1 MSNNSDSTY
10 RKISFLPPIDD
21 MPDDFDSISIR
32 IASGTEI
39 KDWAKRTACKLRGTE
54 GATWPCPERGKC
66 DCGEVKN
73 WETLN
78 YRTFR
83 PEPESLFC
91 EAIFGPQKD
100 WKCNCGKYRFIIP
113 KIVICDRCCVETT
126 HSHVRRGRF
135 GYIPLAL
142 PVAHIWFFKVLPSP
156 IALLCG
162 VSLPQLERV
171 LYDDA
176 FIVLEVTDSDCP
188 LEPRQLLT
196 DHEYVEYSKAYPGGF
211 RADTCAS
218 AIREILRGVDLQA
231 EVDKLK
237 SDLLMTNSEQKKRKL
252 NKRLN
257 QLEGFIRSKQS
268 PEAMI
273 MDVLPVIPAGLR
285 ALVPL
290 EDGRY
295 ATSDLNDLYRRII
308 NRNNRTRKLIAL
320 DSPRVI
326 VHNEHQMLQK
336 AADSLFDNQHSKKRL
351 TGPGNRRLQSVT
363 DMFREKHEGFP
374 RHLLGKSVDY
384 SGASPIVADPELKI
398 YQCGLPK
405 QMAIK
410 LFETFIVKKLIDDGY
425 AQTIKRAEHIVQ
437 DVDADSPV
445 WNVLEDVIT
454 AHPVLLNHQPTLHRL
469 DLQAF
474 MPILVEGDA
483 IRIPPLAWEMFNASC
498 DNSKIIVHVPITRTA
513 RIEAR
518 IRLLSTRNIRKPANG
533 KLITVPPPEAAL
545 GLNFLTKTSPEHAAD
560 ATVLHHAYTHRVF
573 DTLHGKPWYGR
584 RYVNLHEVVLAH
596 EAGKLKLHES
606 VQLFFVG
613 RQEPILTTV
622 GRVIFNQILP
632 EGLEWI
638 DSPANTRL
646 PFFNNEVTT
655 QTLTELVSQ
664 SLDAFGKRAAVS
676 FLQRLQKLGFEYAR
690 CSGISQNI
698 SDKNPGIQESGITD
712 LNRVPFRAAYRVG
725 LETFTYFREAAGVRD
740 SKVNSELT
748 IQKVFALNK
757 RLVNV
762 AADVVVTEE
771 DCGTREAIRKFAT
784 EGTNLAFKIDGRIAV
799 EDIKHPITR
808 EMLVDAGSIITPHT
822 ATLIEEAKIAAV
834 KVRSVLTCEA
844 EHGICAK
851 CYGTDLT
858 DGTLVGVGEAIGI
871 IAAQAI
877 GELSIRPLLMPSD
890 VHGGNM
896 PNMAASI
903 PRLIR
908 LFEVPKPK
916 KTDISNPHDI
926 LKTGGT
932 LIDGM
937 YIEGEEAAWAYLVN
951 EIQKVYEAGSLNE
964 KRIEVIVRQ
973 MSRKIRITEPGDT
986 EFDFNAEIDKLE
998 FHRTNRQIYRDGGT
1012 RAKGE
1017 PILQGIT
1024 LAALN
1029 TESFLLAAFLRHP
1042 RKVLTEAAIQGK
1054 KDPLSGIRENVIAG
1068 KLIPIG
1074 PGFKGDP

>member
-10 RKISFLPPIDD
+10 RKISSLPPIDD
-21 MPDDFDSISIR
+21 MPNDFDSISIR
-32 IASGTEI
+32 IASGTEV

-78 YRTFR
+78 YRTLR
-83 PEPESLFC
+83 PEPEGLFC
-91 EAIFGPQKD
+91 EVIFGPQRD
-100 WKCNCGKYRFIIP
+100 WRCRCDKYKRIKHEGK
-113 KIVICDRCCVETT
+113 ICEECTVEVT
-126 HSHVRRGRF
+126 HSLVRRGRF
-135 GYIPLAL
+135 GYIPLTL
-142 PVAHIWFFKVLPSP
+142 PVAHIWFFKALPSP
-156 IALLCG
+156 IPLLCG

-171 LYDDA
+171 LYA
-176 FIVLEVTDSDCP
+176 NTFIVLEVINSDCP
-188 LEPRQLLT
+188 LELRQLLT
-196 DHEYVEYSKAYPGGF
+196 QHEYVEYREKYPGGF
-211 RADTCAS
+211 RADTCAG
-218 AIREILRGVDLQA
+218 AIREILRGIDLQA

-237 SDLLMTNSEQKKRKL
+237 ADVLITNSEQKKRKL
-252 NKRLN
+252 NKQLN
-257 QLEGFIRSKQS
+257 HLEGFINSKQS

-285 ALVPL
+285 EMIPL

-295 ATSDLNDLYRRII
+295 VTVDLNDLYRRII
-308 NRNNRTRKLIAL
+308 NRNNRTRGLIARN
-320 DSPRVI
+320 SPQVI
-326 VHNEHQMLQK
+326 IQSEHQMLQE
-336 AADSLFDNQHSKKRL
+336 AADSLFDNQRSQKRL
-351 TGPGNRRLQSVT
+351 KGPGNRRLMSVA
-363 DMFREKHEGFP
+363 DIFREEHDGF
-374 RHLLGKSVDY
+374 RGRLLGKSVDY
-384 SGASPIVADPELKI
+384 SGASPIVVDPELKI

-410 LFETFIVKKLIDDGY
+410 LFEPFIAKELIDHGY
-425 AQTIKRAEHIVQ
+425 AQTMKRAKYIVQ
-437 DVDADSPV
+437 NVDSDSPV
-445 WNVLEDVIT
+445 WNVLNDVI
-454 AHPVLLNHQPTLHRL
+454 AVHSVLLNHQPTLHQL

-483 IRIPPLAWEMFNASC
+483 IRIPPLVWEMFSASC
-498 DNSKIIVHVPITRTA
+498 DNSKIIVHVPITRAA

-518 IRLLSTRNIRKPANG
+518 LRLLATRNIRKPANG
-533 KLITVPPPEAAL
+533 KLTTVPPREAAL
-545 GLNFLTKTSPEHAAD
+545 GLNFLTKTLPEHTAD
-560 ATVLHHAYTHRVF
+560 AKVLHHAYTHRVF

-584 RYVNLHEVVLAH
+584 RYVNRHEVVLAH

-606 VQLFFVG
+606 IQLFFPD

-638 DSPANTRL
+638 DRPANTCL

-676 FLQRLQKLGFEYAR
+676 FLERLQKLGFEYAR
-690 CSGISQNI
+690 RSGISQSI
-698 SDKNPGIQESGITD
+698 SDKNLGIQESGITD
-712 LNRVPFRAAYRVG
+712 LNRAPVRAAYRVG
-725 LETFTYFREAAGVRD
+725 LEAFTYFREAANVRD
-740 SKVNSELT
+740 NKINSGLT
-748 IQKVFALNK
+748 VQKAFALNK

-784 EGTNLAFKIDGRIAV
+784 ERTNLAFKIDGRIAI

-808 EMLVDAGSIITPHT
+808 EMLVDAGSLITPRA
-822 ATLIEEAKIAAV
+822 ATLIEEAKITAV

-844 EHGICAK
+844 EHGVCAK

-858 DGTLVGVGEAIGI
+858 DGTLIGLGEAIGI

-896 PNMAASI
+896 PNMVAGI
-903 PRLIR
+903 PRLIE
-908 LFEVPKPK
+908 LFEAPKPK

-964 KRIEVIVRQ
+964 KHTEVIVRQ
-973 MSRKIRITEPGDT
+973 MFRKIRITEPGDT

-1029 TESFLLAAFLRHP
+1029 TESFFLAAALRHP
-1042 RKVLTEAAIQGK
+1042 RKVLTEAAMQGK
-1054 KDPLSGIRENVIAG
+1054 KDPLSGIRESMMAG
-1068 KLIPIG
+1068 KLIPVG